1 MVPIR
6 DAQIAANWRRWNF
19 GALLKAYIPVSAT
32 SAGVSAAQTMPTKK
46 MIAPRFAQR
55 APSSAY
61 CLVFSTE

>member
-6 DAQIAANWRRWNF
+6 DAQIAANCRRWNF
-19 GALLKAYIPVSAT
+19 GAFENAYIPVNAT

-61 CLVFSTE
+61 WRVFSTE

>member
-32 SAGVSAAQTMPTKK
+32 SAGVSAAHTMPTKK
-46 MIAPRFAQR
+46 MAPPKFAQR

-61 CLVFSTE
+61 CLVLSTE

>member
-1 MVPIR
+1 MR

-19 GALLKAYIPVSAT
+19 GAFENAYMPVSAT

-46 MIAPRFAQR
+46 IIAPRFAQR